1 MDQILT
7 PLINIFHTQNLI
19 LMLIGTVIGV
29 VIGILPG
36 IGASHAMALMIPLTW
51 KMEAIPAFILLTSIY
66 ATSKF
71 GGSLTAILF
80 NIPGDN
86 PNAVTL
92 IDGFPMAKNG
102 QAKQAIGASAT
113 VSIMGGLFS
122 SVTLLI
128 FMPLMYQI
136 ILYFGPAEFFMLA
149 LFGLTA
155 IAAVSSSSIVKG
167 LIAGG
172 VGVMIAN
179 IGYHPLV
186 GQARYS
192 FGTLYLKEGIHM
204 VPVILGALAMSE
216 AISLWMEGSSI
227 AGEGVPL
234 VGRYMEGVKAVF
246 KNMGLVARS
255 FFIAWVVGVAP
266 GAGSTV
272 AGFVSYASATKTCK
286 NPETFGKGD
295 IRGVIAGDG
304 ALHACSGGDLL
315 PTVTLGIPGS
325 NAMAIL
331 LGAFILHGITPGPQI
346 VRLRPDLIYTIAYVL
361 FIAHVISVVMAVF
374 FSNAM
379 VKLTKTRAEI
389 ISPIIVVL
397 CFIGSYIMR
406 EYWQDMLVTTIFGIL
421 GYYMKKLGFH
431 PVPLVL
437 GIILGPIAEFG
448 LFEALSISD
457 NGILIF
463 FTRIPSLI
471 IFLCIVA
478 VVGWPYIERIYKR
491 PKKAPIKT

>member
-1 MDQILT
+1 
-7 PLINIFHTQNLI
+7 
-19 LMLIGTVIGV
+19 
-29 VIGILPG
+29 
-36 IGASHAMALMIPLTW
+36 
-51 KMEAIPAFILLTSIY
+51 
-66 ATSKF
+66 
-71 GGSLTAILF
+71 
-80 NIPGDN
+80 
-86 PNAVTL
+86 
-92 IDGFPMAKNG
+92 
-102 QAKQAIGASAT
+102 
-113 VSIMGGLFS
+113 
-122 SVTLLI
+122 
-128 FMPLMYQI
+128 
-136 ILYFGPAEFFMLA
+136 
-149 LFGLTA
+149 
-155 IAAVSSSSIVKG
+155 
-167 LIAGG
+167 
-172 VGVMIAN
+172 
-179 IGYHPLV
+179 
-186 GQARYS
+186 
-192 FGTLYLKEGIHM
+192 
-204 VPVILGALAMSE
+204 
-216 AISLWMEGSSI
+216 
-227 AGEGVPL
+227 L
-234 VGRYMEGVKAVF
+234 VGRYIEGVKAVF

-255 FFIAWVVGVAP
+255 FLIAWVVGVAP

-304 ALHACSGGDLL
+304 ALHACAGGDLL

-361 FIAHVISVVMAVF
+361 FIAHVISVLMAVF

-421 GYYMKKLGFH
+421 GYYMKKSGFH

-478 VVGWPYIERIYKR
+478 VVFWPYIERIYKR
-491 PKKAPIKT
+491 PKRAPIKSS